1 MAVEKKDIV
10 NKLIIVSIGM
20 VLFLLLIIYKMMTI
34 QFKEGDKYRRLSEEI
49 NVKRDTVRANRGNVF
64 AADGSLLATSMS
76 KFEIRMDLV
85 SVKLEKF
92 EEHVAGLAK
101 ELSSMLGNTPRAW
114 EKKLRKARAA
124 KNRYLFITRNIG
136 YNDYMKMRKF
146 PIFNLGVYKGGFIAV
161 QTSVRAR
168 PLGKIAERF
177 IGYDDYRGAPGIE
190 GAYRKY
196 LKGKTGIR
204 KKQKIAKGQWRP
216 INDNNEREPVDGLDV
231 LTTLDVNI
239 QDITHHSLLRQLE
252 KHDAD
257 HGCAIV
263 MDTKSGDIL
272 AISNLGR
279 GKNGKYYERLN
290 YAVGSSY
297 EPGSTFK
304 LAALMV
310 GMEDGLIDTTS
321 MVDTQGG
328 TFRVKNHLIKD
339 SNRKGYGKISAARV
353 IEVSSNVGIVKLIQR
368 HYKSNPSK
376 FVEGLRAMELDKQIG
391 LHMKGEGKPKIPHP
405 KDKLWSGLSL
415 AQMSYGYEVSLTP
428 MQVLTFY
435 NAIANNGEMVKPRF
449 VKELSAQGIT
459 HTVFESEVINE
470 KICSIE
476 TIKKVQEI
484 LKNVV
489 KRGTGKS
496 LYSPSFSMAGKT
508 GTAQVEYWKKDQK
521 RAYSASFV
529 GFFPA
534 ENPKYTCYVMVYKPR
549 KSGYYGADVA
559 GPVFKDIA
567 QKIYTSNYIIDEV
580 DKTTPRFTS
589 VLKSYQKFDSK
600 SEQSFSKIPRV
611 IGMAGMDAIPFLEN
625 LGLKVRID
633 GVGTV
638 KSQSL
643 KIGDK
648 IKKGAI
654 IYLKVA

>member
-1 MAVEKKDIV
+1 
-10 NKLIIVSIGM
+10 M
-20 VLFLLLIIYKMMTI
+20 VLFLLLIIYKMTTI
-34 QFKEGDKYRRLSEEI
+34 QFKEGDKYRSLAERI
-49 NVKRDTVRANRGNVF
+49 YVKRDTVYANRGNVF

-76 KFEIRMDLV
+76 KFEIRMDPIAV
-85 SVKLEKF
+85 PLEKF
-92 EEHVAGLAK
+92 EEHVAALAK
-101 ELSSMLGNTPRAW
+101 ELSKMLGNTPRAW
-114 EKKLRKARAA
+114 ENKLRRARGSR
-124 KNRYLFITRNIG
+124 NRYLFITRNIG
-136 YNDYMKMRKF
+136 YNDYMKMRGF
-146 PIFNLGVYKGGFIAV
+146 PIFKLGVYGGGFIAE
-161 QTSVRAR
+161 QSSVRAR

-279 GKNGKYYERLN
+279 GRNGTYYERLN

-310 GMEDGLIDTTS
+310 GMEDGLIDTAS
-321 MVDTQGG
+321 VVDTKGG
-328 TFRVKNHLIKD
+328 AFRVKNHTIRD
-339 SNRKGYGKISAARV
+339 SNHKGYGKISAARV
-353 IEVSSNVGIVKLIQR
+353 IEVSSNVGIVKLIQK
-368 HYKSNPSK
+368 HYKSNPGK
-376 FVEGLRAMELDKQIG
+376 FVQGLRDMSLDGKIG
-391 LHMKGEGKPKIPHP
+391 LHMKGEGSAVIPNP
-405 KDKLWSGLSL
+405 KDSLWSGLSL
-415 AQMSYGYEVSLTP
+415 AQMSYGYEVSMTP

-435 NAIANNGEMVKPRF
+435 NAIANNGKMVKPRF
-449 VKELSAQGIT
+449 VKELSAQGLT
-459 HTVFESEVINE
+459 HTVFEPEVIND
-470 KICSIE
+470 KICSKATVRKI
-476 TIKKVQEI
+476 QEI

-508 GTAQVEYWKKDQK
+508 GTAQVEYWKKGK
-521 RAYSASFV
+521 KTSYSASFA

-534 ENPKYTCYVMVYKPR
+534 ENPKYTCYVMVYKPS
-549 KSGYYGADVA
+549 KFGYYGADVA

-567 QKIYTSNYIIDEV
+567 QKIYTSNYIIDEIS
-580 DKTTPRFTS
+580 KTTPRFTS
-589 VLKSYQKFDSK
+589 VQKSYQKFERV
-600 SEQSFSKIPRV
+600 SEQTFSKIPKV
-611 IGMAGMDAIPFLEN
+611 IGMAGMDAIPILEN

-638 KSQSL
+638 KGQSI
-643 KIGDK
+643 KVGVK
-648 IKKGAI
+648 IKKGAT

>member
-1 MAVEKKDIV
+1 
-10 NKLIIVSIGM
+10 M
-20 VLFLLLIIYKMMTI
+20 VLFLLLIIYKMTAI
-34 QFKEGDKYRRLSEEI
+34 QFNEGDKYRRLAEKI
-49 NVKRDTVRANRGNVF
+49 YVKRDTVHANRGNVF
-64 AADGSLLATSMS
+64 AVDGSLLATSMS
-76 KFEIRMDLV
+76 KFEIRMDPIA
-85 SVKLEKF
+85 VKLEKF
-92 EEHVAGLAK
+92 EKNVAGLAK
-101 ELSSMLGNTPRAW
+101 ELSKMLGNTPKAW
-114 EKKLRKARAA
+114 EKKLRKARASR
-124 KNRYLFITRNIG
+124 NRYLFITRNIG
-136 YNDYMKMRKF
+136 YNDYMKMRGF
-146 PIFNLGVYKGGFIAV
+146 PIFKLGVYGGGFIAE
-161 QTSVRAR
+161 QSSVRAR

-190 GAYRKY
+190 GAYRTY

-216 INDNNEREPVDGLDV
+216 ISDNNEREPVDGLDV
-231 LTTLDVNI
+231 LTTLDINI

-279 GKNGKYYERLN
+279 GRKGTYYERLN
-290 YAVGSSY
+290 YAVGTSY

-310 GMEDGLIDTTS
+310 GMEDGLIDTSTV
-321 MVDTQGG
+321 VDTRGG
-328 TFRVKNHLIKD
+328 AFRVKNHTIRD
-339 SNRKGYGKISAARV
+339 SNHKGYGKISAAKV
-353 IEVSSNVGIVKLIQR
+353 IEVSSNVGIVKLIQKY
-368 HYKSNPSK
+368 YKSNPSK
-376 FVEGLRAMELDKQIG
+376 FVQGLRDLELDGKLG
-391 LHMKGEGKPKIPHP
+391 LHMKGEGSAIIPNP
-405 KDKLWSGLSL
+405 KDSLWSGLSL

-435 NAIANNGEMVKPRF
+435 NAIANNGKMVKPRF
-449 VKELSAQGIT
+449 VKELSAQGLT
-459 HTVFESEVINE
+459 HTVFESEVINDR
-470 KICSIE
+470 ICSLE
-476 TIKKVQEI
+476 TVHKLQEV

-508 GTAQVEYWKKDQK
+508 GTAQVEYWKKGRK
-521 RAYSASFV
+521 KAYSASFV

-567 QKIYTSNYIIDEV
+567 QKIYTSNYIIKEV

-589 VLKSYQKFDSK
+589 VQKSYQKFERV
-600 SEQSFSKIPRV
+600 SEQAFSKIPKV
-611 IGMAGMDAIPFLEN
+611 IGMAGMDAIPILEN
-625 LGLKVRID
+625 LGLKVRIN

-638 KSQSL
+638 KGQSI
-643 KIGDK
+643 KVGTK
-648 IKKGAI
+648 IKKGTT